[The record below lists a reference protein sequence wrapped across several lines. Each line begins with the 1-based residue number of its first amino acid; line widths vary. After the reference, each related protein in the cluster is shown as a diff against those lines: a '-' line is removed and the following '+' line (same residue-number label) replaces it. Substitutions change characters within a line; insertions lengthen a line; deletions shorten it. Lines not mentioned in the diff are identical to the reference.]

1 MAQSKLFPNWS
12 WGRGLP
18 EPFNDTAV
26 TSPRTDATSKY
37 NSMSSPKATLH
48 AATLRGILA
57 YMEIDSSIGTPTP
70 GAKGA
75 VGTQS
80 EEIIVTEYPSSSG
93 AIHAV
98 NFNKNNGKFTVGCF
112 TDPTA
117 TPEVYTL
124 KDSAE
129 SGAALFFTLMLSALE
144 DDEFSEQ
151 YNLLAEERQ
160 KGYPDKDKLS
170 QIGCVLCDNLY
181 RRLESAPHLGA
192 AGIPVSVPSGGNLQR
207 LSPLNLN
214 KGVYNPANVIYGD
227 FEVLQVGAVAKTAM
241 AATKHED
248 FLGKYALSSRKFSG
262 SESMLIPSLPSWYVI
277 PPEVVQICNYSLKT
291 SGTEAPMRNFMLRG
305 PAGTGKTEGVRAVA
319 AGLGLPYVFLTCA
332 ADFDKFDFI
341 GQFVPATTPS
351 SGLDASQVELPTFDD
366 IRMDPCTAYSKLT
379 GVYNEDITE
388 DEVYQMLLQKIGEQ
402 AAAAAVGSEKKETGF
417 RYVDTPF
424 IQALRNGWVIELQ
437 EPSII
442 ANQGVLVGLN
452 GLLDNS
458 KAIMLPTGEVI
469 RRHPDTVV
477 IISTNT
483 DYVGC
488 RAMNQ
493 SVLSRMDLIIDMNE
507 PEKDELV
514 RRVSGITSCSN
525 LSVLSQMAEAI
536 GDIQMKCRSEA
547 ITDGCCGMRELISWV
562 QSYMICGN
570 VMEAATHTV
579 LSSVSSN
586 VDNRDE
592 ISRTCLETRFA

>member
-1 MAQSKLFPNWS
+1 M
-12 WGRGLP
+12 P

-248 FLGKYALSSRKFSG
+248 F
-262 SESMLIPSLPSWYVI
+262 
-277 PPEVVQICNYSLKT
+277 
-291 SGTEAPMRNFMLRG
+291 
-305 PAGTGKTEGVRAVA
+305 
-319 AGLGLPYVFLTCA
+319 
-332 ADFDKFDFI
+332 
-341 GQFVPATTPS
+341 
-351 SGLDASQVELPTFDD
+351 
-366 IRMDPCTAYSKLT
+366 
-379 GVYNEDITE
+379 
-388 DEVYQMLLQKIGEQ
+388 
-402 AAAAAVGSEKKETGF
+402 
-417 RYVDTPF
+417 
-424 IQALRNGWVIELQ
+424 
-437 EPSII
+437 
-442 ANQGVLVGLN
+442 
-452 GLLDNS
+452 
-458 KAIMLPTGEVI
+458 
-469 RRHPDTVV
+469 
-477 IISTNT
+477 
-483 DYVGC
+483 
-488 RAMNQ
+488 
-493 SVLSRMDLIIDMNE
+493 
-507 PEKDELV
+507 
-514 RRVSGITSCSN
+514 
-525 LSVLSQMAEAI
+525 
-536 GDIQMKCRSEA
+536 
-547 ITDGCCGMRELISWV
+547 
-562 QSYMICGN
+562 
-570 VMEAATHTV
+570 
-579 LSSVSSN
+579 
-586 VDNRDE
+586 
-592 ISRTCLETRFA
+592 